1 MNGRNVVFPILLI
14 VKACKARS
22 EFPWMDVLS
31 TAKPLK
37 NYKIFPLCRQYF
49 HFFLLFEHFSL
60 LLIKIWLL
68 RTVQVTLK
76 IFRAILLR
84 FSLFFL
90 LPDKIYCR
98 WRILAWVLKIVQK
111 SWDVSPATL
120 RPQAVHECLMEKQVI
135 GDSLRDCELST
146 KNLLATHEPNGL
158 LFLRSIAGK
167 GKKKKVHGA
176 HKSLVPIIVHCLP
189 FL

>member
-1 MNGRNVVFPILLI
+1 MLALCLVSIKYLINQWKRNVVFPILLI

-22 EFPWMDVLS
+22 NFLEWMCYQQQS
-31 TAKPLK
+31 HW
-37 NYKIFPLCRQYF
+37 KIIR
-49 HFFLLFEHFSL
+49 FFLSVDSISISFAFEHFSL

-120 RPQAVHECLMEKQVI
+120 RPQAVHECLMEK
-135 GDSLRDCELST
+135 
-146 KNLLATHEPNGL
+146 
-158 LFLRSIAGK
+158 
-167 GKKKKVHGA
+167 
-176 HKSLVPIIVHCLP
+176 
-189 FL
+189 